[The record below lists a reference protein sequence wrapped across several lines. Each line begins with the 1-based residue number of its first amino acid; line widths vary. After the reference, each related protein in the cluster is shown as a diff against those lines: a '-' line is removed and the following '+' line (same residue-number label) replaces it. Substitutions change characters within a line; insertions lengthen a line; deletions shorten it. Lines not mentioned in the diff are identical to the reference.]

1 MIREGSARGSVG
13 QPVTN
18 TNLSSFSLKQLE
30 HIVGLLKEKE
40 GLQAKLDDVNRDL
53 QRLENGEASAASA
66 SQSLNRLP
74 RSNRIKKRSRRRG
87 GLQQAVLKALKS
99 AGAKGLTVKQLA
111 VQAKVKKSSLAVWLY
126 TSGKNISRFK
136 KIAPGVFAYTPKS

>member
-1 MIREGSARGSVG
+1 M
-13 QPVTN
+13 
-18 TNLSSFSLKQLE
+18 NLSALSLKQLE

-40 GLQAKLDDVNRDL
+40 VLQTKLDGVNRDL
-53 QRLENGEASAASA
+53 QRLENGSGSALSA
-66 SQSLNRLP
+66 TESLNDSPHSR
-74 RSNRIKKRSRRRG
+74 RIKKRSRRRG

-126 TSGKNISRFK
+126 TSAKKISGFK
-136 KIAPGVFAYTPKS
+136 KVAPGVFAYTP

>member
-1 MIREGSARGSVG
+1 M
-13 QPVTN
+13 
-18 TNLSSFSLKQLE
+18 NLSALSLKQLE

-40 GLQAKLDDVNRDL
+40 VLQTKLDGVNRDL
-53 QRLENGEASAASA
+53 QRLEDGNRSALSA
-66 SQSLNRLP
+66 TESLNDSP
-74 RSNRIKKRSRRRG
+74 PSKRIKKRSRRRG

-126 TSGKNISRFK
+126 TSAKKISGFK
-136 KIAPGVFAYTPKS
+136 KVAPGVFAYTP

>member
-1 MIREGSARGSVG
+1 M
-13 QPVTN
+13 
-18 TNLSSFSLKQLE
+18 NLSALSLKQLE

-40 GLQAKLDDVNRDL
+40 VLQTKLDCVNRDL
-53 QRLENGEASAASA
+53 KRLENGSGSALSA
-66 SQSLNRLP
+66 SESLNDLP
-74 RSNRIKKRSRRRG
+74 HSKRIKKRSRRRG

-126 TSGKNISRFK
+126 TSAKKISGFK
-136 KIAPGVFAYTPKS
+136 KIAPGVFAYTS

>member
-1 MIREGSARGSVG
+1 M
-13 QPVTN
+13 
-18 TNLSSFSLKQLE
+18 NLSALSLKQLE

-40 GLQAKLDDVNRDL
+40 VLQTKLDGVNRDL
-53 QRLENGEASAASA
+53 QRLENGSGSALSA
-66 SQSLNRLP
+66 TESLNDSP
-74 RSNRIKKRSRRRG
+74 HSKRIKKRSRRRG

-126 TSGKNISRFK
+126 SSGKKVSGFK
-136 KIAPGVFAYTPKS
+136 KVAPGVFAYTP

>member
-1 MIREGSARGSVG
+1 M
-13 QPVTN
+13 
-18 TNLSSFSLKQLE
+18 NLSALSLKQLE

-40 GLQAKLDDVNRDL
+40 ALQAKLDDVNRDL
-53 QRLENGEASAASA
+53 QRLENGEASAPSA
-66 SQSLNRLP
+66 SESLNRLP

-126 TSGKNISRFK
+126 TSAKQISGFK
-136 KIAPGVFAYTPKS
+136 KVAPGVFAYSA

>member
-1 MIREGSARGSVG
+1 M
-13 QPVTN
+13 
-18 TNLSSFSLKQLE
+18 NLSALSLKQLE

-40 GLQAKLDDVNRDL
+40 VLQTKLDCVNRDL
-53 QRLENGEASAASA
+53 KRLENGSGSALSA
-66 SQSLNRLP
+66 SESLNDLP
-74 RSNRIKKRSRRRG
+74 HSKRIKKRSRRRG

-126 TSGKNISRFK
+126 TSAKKISGFK
-136 KIAPGVFAYTPKS
+136 KVAPGVFAYTP

>member
-1 MIREGSARGSVG
+1 M
-13 QPVTN
+13 
-18 TNLSSFSLKQLE
+18 NLSALSLKQLE

-40 GLQAKLDDVNRDL
+40 ALQAKLDDVNRDL
-53 QRLENGEASAASA
+53 QRLENGEASAPSA
-66 SQSLNRLP
+66 SESLYDSP

-87 GLQQAVLKALKS
+87 GLQKAALKALKS

-126 TSGKNISRFK
+126 TSGKKISDFK
-136 KIAPGVFAYTPKS
+136 KVSPGVFAYTPKS

>member
-1 MIREGSARGSVG
+1 M
-13 QPVTN
+13 
-18 TNLSSFSLKQLE
+18 NLSALSLKQLE

-40 GLQAKLDDVNRDL
+40 VLQTKLDGVNRDL
-53 QRLENGEASAASA
+53 QRLENGSGSALSA
-66 SQSLNRLP
+66 TESLNDSP
-74 RSNRIKKRSRRRG
+74 HSKRIKKRSRRRG

-126 TSGKNISRFK
+126 TSGKKVSGFK
-136 KIAPGVFAYTPKS
+136 KVAPGVFAYTP